1 MLVALTACGSDDSQ
15 QSADTL
21 PDAGGLRAPT
31 PIEVAE
37 GVAPASADG
46 RLPAAESST
55 AATDSMTMLA
65 PVELVLGDV
74 GELPATTT
82 GYVFPA
88 GATVSAETVAALAA
102 VLGVEGEPVPGST
115 ENGMAWQVGPT
126 DGTTP
131 SLTVGADATLSWWY
145 SAARGEPVDVPA
157 CTPITTIPG
166 RPNGAP
172 ATIEPCP
179 APEPPAGVPTAAEAE
194 ERARQLLAELGAG
207 LDAVQVDVH
216 ADEWS
221 ASVQITQLLDGVRSP
236 ISWSFGFGPEGVLQY
251 ANGMLASPEPVG
263 PFPLLDVDAAFTRL
277 QEQQAG
283 GGWFARDMLAI
294 EAVPAPEAT
303 TVTVAPSTAAVPPTS
318 YPLEIA
324 PPETMPP
331 VVVTLVDV
339 EADLWPVTDIDGS
352 AWLLPAYRFIGDD
365 GGWYT
370 VPAVTDEYLIV
381 VEPAPVALPDP
392 LPPLSPSTVPS
403 DPPTSVPVPGTDLP
417 GTIDVAALEPFV
429 GLTLEEFTAAVEDLG
444 GSVRVVI
451 EDGVDLVVTDDYRTD
466 RVNVA
471 VEGGVVTGII
481 GAG

>member
-1 MLVALTACGSDDSQ
+1 MSPSRSVPVLVAMLVALTACGSDDAQ
-15 QSADTL
+15 RSADTL
-21 PDAGGLRAPT
+21 PEASGLRPPT
-31 PIEVAE
+31 PIDLAE
-37 GVAPASADG
+37 PGSPVDAG
-46 RLPAAESST
+46 RVPGAAAESST

-145 SAARGEPVDVPA
+145 SAAWGEPVDVPA
-157 CTPITTIPG
+157 CMPTTTIPST
-166 RPNGAP
+166 PNGAP

-194 ERARQLLAELGAG
+194 ERARQLLAELGVD
-207 LDAVQVDVH
+207 LDAVQFDAY
-216 ADEWS
+216 ADEWF
-221 ASVQITQLLDGVRSP
+221 ASVEVTQVLDGVRP
-236 ISWSFGFGPEGVLQY
+236 PKVWGFGFGPEGVLQS
-251 ANGMLASPEPVG
+251 ANGRLASPEPVG
-263 PFPLLDVDAAFTRL
+263 PYPLLDLDAAFTRL

-283 GGWFARDMLAI
+283 GWFARDMLAI
-294 EAVPAPEAT
+294 DAVPAPEAT
-303 TVTVAPSTAAVPPTS
+303 TVTVAPSTAAVPAPALAIPAPTMVAPAVPPTS

-324 PPETMPP
+324 PPETMPA

-339 EADLWPVTDIDGS
+339 EADLWWVTDIDGS
-352 AWLLPAYRFIGDD
+352 VWLLPAYRFIGDD

-370 VPAVTDEYLIV
+370 VPAVTDEYLIA
-381 VEPAPVALPDP
+381 VEPEPVALPDP

-417 GTIDVAALEPFV
+417 GTID
-429 GLTLEEFTAAVEDLG
+429 
-444 GSVRVVI
+444 
-451 EDGVDLVVTDDYRTD
+451 
-466 RVNVA
+466 
-471 VEGGVVTGII
+471 
-481 GAG
+481 AG